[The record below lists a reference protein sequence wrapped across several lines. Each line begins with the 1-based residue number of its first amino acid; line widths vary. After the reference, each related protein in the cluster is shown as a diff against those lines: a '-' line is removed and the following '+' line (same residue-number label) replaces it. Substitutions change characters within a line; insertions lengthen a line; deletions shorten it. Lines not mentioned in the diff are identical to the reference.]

1 VYLDAFVDRASV
13 TILEHKVAMDYLASR
28 GFGAADVTRWRIGY
42 TRVARIPGQGS
53 DDWKALKE
61 DTYGFKGLEGRIIIP
76 LRNLLGRVNGIQTRS
91 LDKKKYTQHLMSE
104 AKAVGAFFGL
114 HEALP
119 HIRRTRRVF
128 VHEGAFN
135 AMSFA
140 RVFPN
145 SVAAL
150 TSFLGE
156 QQYELLRFLADMI
169 VIVFDKDK
177 AGDVGGHKVSEAY
190 GTAGFEFLTVGDSD
204 ANACLKVMGPDKFDR
219 FIRSRVP
226 AVLQDRG

>member
-1 VYLDAFVDRASV
+1 MYLDHFVDRAASSIMGYEEPV
-13 TILEHKVAMDYLASR
+13 KYLASR
-28 GFGAADVTRWRIGY
+28 GFGEDDIKKWGLGY
-42 TRVARIPGQGS
+42 TRVAKVPGEGS
-53 DDWKALKE
+53 EDWKKLKE
-61 DTYGFKGLEGRIIIP
+61 DTHNFRGLEGRIIIP
-76 LRNLLGRVNGIQTRS
+76 LRNVLGNVNGIQTRA
-91 LDKKKYTQHLMSE
+91 LDKKQYMQLLMSE
-104 AKAVGAFFGL
+104 AKGVGAFFGL
-114 HEALP
+114 REALP

-156 QQYELLRFLADMI
+156 SQAELLRFFADMI

-177 AGDVGGHKVSEAY
+177 AGDVGRAKVLDTY
-190 GTAGFEFLTVGDSD
+190 GSYGFESLTVGESDS
-204 ANACLKVMGPDKFDR
+204 NACLKMMGPDKFDR
-219 FIRSRVP
+219 YIKSKVP
-226 AVLQDRG
+226 AVLQG